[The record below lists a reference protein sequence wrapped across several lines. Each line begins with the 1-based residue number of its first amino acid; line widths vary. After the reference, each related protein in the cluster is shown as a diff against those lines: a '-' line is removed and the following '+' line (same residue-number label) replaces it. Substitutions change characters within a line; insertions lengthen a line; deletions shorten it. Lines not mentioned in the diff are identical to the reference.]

1 MKKATLLL
9 ITILIVSCN
18 KNDKKDFFSTQY
30 KIEGNVLTETT
41 YNKIYLNYIIGNEF
55 VLMDSATII
64 DRKFKFKGYVNH
76 PKKAQLQFYPNGAF
90 FPFILYGENFK
101 INLDENNI
109 MNSTITDSDINNEWN
124 NLKTKSIEIFGSVNY
139 LYPVLQKSRIQ
150 NDLTQ
155 LKQIYH
161 QIDSIEIQNRKFLLG
176 YVIQNPKSKL
186 NGLILNDLYSQ
197 IKNDS
202 LEIIKTAEKLPLEMQ
217 KTLDFKTTP
226 Y

>member
-1 MKKATLLL
+1 LKKATLLL